1 MDCDQTQSLCRQ
13 LNFKF
18 PSLTTFP
25 NTHVQYF
32 VSAVSTTKVNRYIGF
47 NFYYTEVEGN
57 CLLWLSNS
65 YHRKPETAPDTG
77 HQLIIVLIVPSAA
90 HHNGAII
97 CFTWPHSTATT
108 FSREPFWHMNGPPQP
123 AALPHTLPGLRSV
136 MQTIVIAVA
145 ILLYWLFFKSQTFC
159 DSLN

>member
-65 YHRKPETAPDTG
+65 YHRKPETALDTG
-77 HQLIIVLIVPSAA
+77 H
-90 HHNGAII
+90 
-97 CFTWPHSTATT
+97 
-108 FSREPFWHMNGPPQP
+108 
-123 AALPHTLPGLRSV
+123 
-136 MQTIVIAVA
+136 
-145 ILLYWLFFKSQTFC
+145 
-159 DSLN
+159 